1 MFHQASGS
9 PLVDGGGWIIVPGL
23 GPVWVPP
30 WRPDQFSA
38 AGRLTQ
44 LLAAVGAAIDRMP
57 SELATI
63 QQHARDLIKEAGQP
77 KRGKARRG
85 VEAQLELTQRLLE
98 RPEARRAIERVA
110 SQVAPPAV
118 AAGASPWRMD
128 PNPDEENEGGGV
140 SATPLIGSIVAF
152 LVIAILLSGIFG

>member
-30 WRPDQFSA
+30 WRPDQFGA

-44 LLAAVGAAIDRMP
+44 LLAAVGAALDRMP

-63 QQHARDLIKEAGQP
+63 QQHARDLIKES
-77 KRGKARRG
+77 GKARRG
-85 VEAQLELTQRLLE
+85 ADAHLGLTQRLLD

-110 SQVAPPAV
+110 SQVAPPGV

-128 PNPDEENEGGGV
+128 PNPDEDSEGGGANPA
-140 SATPLIGSIVAF
+140 ATIGSIIAF
-152 LVIAILLSGIFG
+152 VVIAIILGGIFG

>member
-30 WRPDQFSA
+30 WRPDQFGA

-44 LLAAVGAAIDRMP
+44 LLAAVGAALDRMP

-63 QQHARDLIKEAGQP
+63 QQHARDLIKES
-77 KRGKARRG
+77 GKAKRG

-110 SQVAPPAV
+110 SQVAPPAA

-140 SATPLIGSIVAF
+140 SAAPLIGSFVAF
-152 LVIAILLSGIFG
+152 VVIAIILGGIFG